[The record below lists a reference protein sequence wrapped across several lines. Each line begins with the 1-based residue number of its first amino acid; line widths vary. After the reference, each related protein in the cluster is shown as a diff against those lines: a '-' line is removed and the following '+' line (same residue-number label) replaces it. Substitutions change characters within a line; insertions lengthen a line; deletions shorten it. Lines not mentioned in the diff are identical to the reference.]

1 MLANANSGEFQLQPF
16 TANTGKEEGFYLI
29 IVFSITSISFS
40 CDLIIFAKLQV
51 TWKIMFATVGEQLPH
66 CYRNTNLFWQHHT
79 FYVIKVKCV
88 FMMVSCS
95 H

>member
-51 TWKIMFATVGEQLPH
+51 T
-66 CYRNTNLFWQHHT
+66 
-79 FYVIKVKCV
+79 
-88 FMMVSCS
+88 
-95 H
+95 